1 MHINNSQKIGS
12 IQYPRYSVLNFD
24 DDSGEHH
31 EWLIKHTSA
40 CANYKLNNMSS
51 RQTLFTHAGKVY
63 SIDGNNIT
71 PITTVYTVCDRAY
84 SADDNDLKY
93 VIRSVLNNF
102 LAYPLRWA
110 FDSENKI
117 VLCNRDKFIGKFDI
131 NDTVLEEICKL
142 GYMVTDLASNFKIK
156 KESIESYL
164 GGTTVC

>member
-1 MHINNSQKIGS
+1 MHINNSQTINS
-12 IQYPRYSVLNFD
+12 IQYPRYRVLNFD

-31 EWLIKHTSA
+31 EWLIKNIGA
-40 CANYKLNNMSS
+40 CANSKLNNMSS
-51 RQTLFTHAGKVY
+51 SQTLFTHAGKVY

-71 PITTVYTVCDRAY
+71 PITTVYTVCNSAY

-93 VIRSVLNNF
+93 VVRRVLNNF

-110 FDSENKI
+110 FDSENKV

-131 NDTVLEEICKL
+131 NDNVLEEICKQHYL
-142 GYMVTDLASNFKIK
+142 VTDLASKFKIK